1 MKWDELKH
9 KKAKKED
16 KIQAHIHVISSLALE
31 SVCVCLCLPERDHV
45 CEWENTFKISN
56 SSTFLL
62 TGHAIQHHG

>member
-31 SVCVCLCLPERDHV
+31 SVCVCVCVCLNVTMYASGKTPL
-45 CEWENTFKISN
+45 K
-56 SSTFLL
+56 
-62 TGHAIQHHG
+62 